1 MQWCIVKNAYSLGP
15 YPSYRK
21 MVKKSDVTMSKNV
34 RWLSFIDL
42 FFIAK
47 MCFAKYMTVLYTV
60 YMHFTVLRERG
71 ILQQTLG
78 NLSCYHYQ
86 NLIINNMKRI

>member
-1 MQWCIVKNAYSLGP
+1 
-15 YPSYRK
+15 
-21 MVKKSDVTMSKNV
+21 MSKKV

-60 YMHFTVLRERG
+60 YRREEYYSKHFPAIT
-71 ILQQTLG
+71 IKIFPAITIKI
-78 NLSCYHYQ
+78 S
-86 NLIINNMKRI
+86 